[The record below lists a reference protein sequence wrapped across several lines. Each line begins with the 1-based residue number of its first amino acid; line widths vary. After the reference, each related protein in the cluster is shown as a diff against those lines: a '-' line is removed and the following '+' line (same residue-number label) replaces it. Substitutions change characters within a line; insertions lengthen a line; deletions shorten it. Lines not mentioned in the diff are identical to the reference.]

1 MTWLADAPPDASLA
15 DLVALR
21 PGLRPRV
28 QDLLTELWEGGAV
41 PVRVLE
47 LCRLRAAMLLRCA
60 PELASRTPAAAI
72 DEDLVAA
79 LARWPDDP
87 RFDPTD
93 RACLEFTEQFVIDP
107 HGVSDAQVGAVR
119 GVLGDEGA
127 VALTVGL
134 ALFEGFARAQQTL
147 GVTVP
152 DHGEVWR

>member
-1 MTWLADAPPDASLA
+1 VTWLAGVAPDASLT

-28 QDLLTELWEGGAV
+28 KDLLTELWVGGAV

-47 LCRLRAAMLLRCA
+47 LCRLRAATLLRCSS
-60 PELASRTPAAAI
+60 ELASRTPAAAI

-79 LARWPDDP
+79 LPRWPDDP
-87 RFDPTD
+87 RFDATD
-93 RACLEFTEQFVIDP
+93 RACLEFAEQFVIDP
-107 HGVSDAQVGAVR
+107 HGVTDDQVGAVR
-119 GVLGDEGA
+119 VALGDDGA

-147 GVTVP
+147 GVTSP